1 MTESLRATAALVKG
15 SREAAMKKTARLSR
29 YADASRRASFIRTN
43 RFAAFLFFTALLAT
57 ILPARSLAQQ
67 KPAEKPTERNDD
79 NIEGSWQ
86 GTLGSGAVKLH
97 LIITLQKKPDGSYS
111 GNLNN
116 VDQNAIL
123 PIETATAHGDAVH
136 FEVNKV
142 GGVYEGVRIK
152 ADTIQGT
159 WKQTGVVPQ
168 PLAFTR
174 AGKLS
179 ETQPSPNSAAANST
193 APAAHTPK
201 PLTAPLDVVVP
212 IAPTAFQA
220 DGKWHLAYELHVANL
235 ARWECAITRVEVV
248 AAGAAHKSL
257 ASFSGADLAAI
268 IIHPGQTASDAS
280 RIAPGS
286 FAVLFLWVNVDK
298 REEIPEAIRHRI
310 SSRIGDYPEALMFET
325 PATAVDRRP
334 VAAIAAPL
342 RGDGW
347 VAANGPSNT
356 SIHRR
361 ALIPVDGHAYISQRF
376 AIDWVELAANGTT
389 HTGDAADNKNYR
401 AYGAEI
407 LSVADGVVT
416 EIKEGIPQNAPG
428 ANSRAVPITLETI
441 GGNHVIV
448 DIGEGRFALY
458 AHMQPGSLRVKAGD
472 KVKRG
477 DVLGLIGNSGNSTE
491 PHLHFHICN
500 ANSLLGCEGLPYAF
514 TAFEAEPWEDK
525 PTPHRTGAAP
535 VRHEMEIPLEG
546 DVVTFS
552 P

>member
-1 MTESLRATAALVKG
+1 MKNTAHLG
-15 SREAAMKKTARLSR
+15 R
-29 YADASRRASFIRTN
+29 YADASGRAGFVHTN
-43 RFAAFLFFTALLAT
+43 RFAALLILAALFAAV
-57 ILPARSLAQQ
+57 LPARSLAQQ
-67 KPAEKPTERNDD
+67 KAAEKTAEENDD
-79 NIEGSWQ
+79 DIAGSWQ

-97 LIITLQKKPDGSYS
+97 LVITLQKKPDGTYS
-111 GNLNN
+111 GNLNS
-116 VDQNAIL
+116 VDQSAIL
-123 PIETATAHGDAVH
+123 PIETATAHGDAVR
-136 FEVNKV
+136 FEVKKV

-152 ADTIQGT
+152 VNAIQGT
-159 WKQTGVVPQ
+159 WTQTGVVSQ
-168 PLAFTR
+168 PLALTR
-174 AGKLS
+174 TGKLS
-179 ETQPSPNSAAANST
+179 AAQPPPNSSAASNST
-193 APAAHTPK
+193 APVARTPK

-220 DGKWHLAYELHVANL
+220 DAKWHLAYELHVTNL
-235 ARWECAITRVEVV
+235 ARWECALTRVEVV

-257 ASFSGADLAAI
+257 ASFSGADLAAMMV
-268 IIHPGQTASDAS
+268 HPGQTAPDTS

-286 FAVLFLWVNVDK
+286 FVVIFLWVNVEK
-298 REEIPEAIRHRI
+298 REEIPEAISHRI
-310 SSRIGDYPEALMFET
+310 SSKIGDYPEGLMVET
-325 PATAVDRRP
+325 PATLVDRRP
-334 VAAIAAPL
+334 VAAIAPPL
-342 RGDGW
+342 RGDSW

-361 ALIPVDGHAYISQRF
+361 ALVPVDGRAYISQRF

-416 EIKEGIPQNAPG
+416 EIKDGIPQNAPG

-448 DIGEGRFALY
+448 DVGEGRFALY
-458 AHMQPGSLRVKAGD
+458 SHMQPGSLRVKVGD

-477 DVLGLIGNSGNSTE
+477 DVLGLVGNSGNSTE

-500 ANSLLGCEGLPYAF
+500 ANSPLGCEGLPYAF
-514 TAFEAEPWEDK
+514 TSFEAEPWEDK
-525 PTPHRTGAAP
+525 PTPHRTAAAP

-546 DVVTFS
+546 DVVKFS